1 MEAEWREIRREF
13 PALERWTYLN
23 TATFGQLPRRAV
35 EAIKRH
41 LRRREELACAD
52 FLSWFDD
59 ADEIRSLAA
68 RLIHCAPEDIAFVT
82 NAATALGVLMSG
94 LSWEAGDRVVTL
106 EGEFPNNLY
115 CAAGVS
121 ARGVQFM
128 ATSFDRFYE
137 TITPETRLVVLST
150 VNYSTGFAPPLEE
163 LSAFLRRR
171 GVLLYVDATQSLG
184 ALEFDARA
192 IQPAM
197 MAVDA
202 YKWLLGPTGA
212 GFMYVQPEVRR
223 WLAPSVIGW
232 RSHKAWREVDHLH
245 HGTPEFTGAA
255 EKYEGGMLN
264 FPSLYAM
271 GASIEFMLE
280 IGPARIERRVQEL
293 ACETRSILRRC
304 GGRLLADE
312 APFHDSPIVTARFVG
327 VDASRLAVELEARGV
342 LVSARHGRLRVSPHF
357 YNDESDLARLER
369 GLREIL

>member
-1 MEAEWREIRREF
+1 MDADWREIRREF

-59 ADEIRSLAA
+59 ADHIRSLAA
-68 RLIHCAPEDIAFVT
+68 RLIHCTAEDIAFVT
-82 NAATALGVLMSG
+82 NAAAALGVLMSG
-94 LSWEAGDRVVTL
+94 LAWEVGDRVVTL

-115 CAAGVS
+115 CAAAVGH
-121 ARGVQFM
+121 RGVEFV
-128 ATSFDRFYE
+128 ATSFDKLYDAVR
-137 TITPETRLVVLST
+137 PNTRLVVLST
-150 VNYSTGFAPPLEE
+150 VNYTTGFAPPLPEI
-163 LSAFLRRR
+163 SAALRKH

-184 ALEFDARA
+184 ALEFDAGA
-192 IQPAM
+192 IQLAM

-212 GFMYVQPEVRR
+212 GFMYVPPEVRR
-223 WLAPSVIGW
+223 WLPPSVIGW

-271 GASIEFMLE
+271 GASMELMLE
-280 IGPARIERRVQEL
+280 IGPARIERRVREL
-293 ACETRSILRRC
+293 ACETRSILRGC

-312 APFHDSPIVTARFVG
+312 APFHDSPVVTARFPD
-327 VDASRLAVELEARGV
+327 VDASRLALELEARGV
-342 LVSARHGRLRVSPHF
+342 LVSARHGCLRVSPHF
-357 YNDESDLARLER
+357 YNDERDLARLER
-369 GLREIL
+369 ALREIL